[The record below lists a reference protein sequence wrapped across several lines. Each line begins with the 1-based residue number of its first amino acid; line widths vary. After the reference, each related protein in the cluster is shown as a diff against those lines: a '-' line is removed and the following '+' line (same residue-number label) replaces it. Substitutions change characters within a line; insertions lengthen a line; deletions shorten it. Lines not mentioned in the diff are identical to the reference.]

1 MTHARSRVRLLLGSS
16 NPGKIADWRAMLGHL
31 ALEICDPVQLGLA
44 VDVVESADTAEEN
57 ARIKALAY
65 LSASGIAAFSLD
77 AALRIEGLPDKR
89 QPGVHVRRIGGKES
103 ATDAE
108 MVDHYRALLDELGG
122 RADGEWTLGIALAP
136 DRQHVYSERLTNR
149 TTFVATPSAARAT
162 GNPLRSLQIDPA
174 TGRYHAEMTPAE
186 LAVRLDERSR
196 RIVRFI
202 TRYLPGAA
210 RIGRP

>member
-1 MTHARSRVRLLLGSS
+1 MTHSSSRVRLLLGSS

-31 ALEICDPVQLGLA
+31 ALEICDPVQLGLE

-57 ARIKALAY
+57 ARIKALSY
-65 LSASGIAAFSLD
+65 RSASGIAAFSLD
-77 AALRIEGLPDKR
+77 AALRIEGLPDER
-89 QPGVHVRRIGGKES
+89 QPGVHVRRIGGTES

-108 MVDHYRALLDELGG
+108 MVDHYSSLLAGLGG

-136 DRQHVYSERLTNR
+136 DRHVYSERLMNR
-149 TTFVATPSAARAT
+149 TTFVATPSPARVA
-162 GNPLRSLQIDPA
+162 GNPLRSLQIDPI

-186 LAVRLDERSR
+186 LAVRLGERSR

-210 RIGRP
+210 PGP

>member
-1 MTHARSRVRLLLGSS
+1 MTANPLLLGSS
-16 NPGKIADWRAMLGHL
+16 NPGKIEDCRAMLRHL
-31 ALEICDPVQLGLA
+31 TLEVLDPVQLGLA

-57 ARIKALAY
+57 ARIKALSY
-65 LSASGIAAFSLD
+65 RSASGIAAFSLD
-77 AALRIEGLPDKR
+77 AALRIEGLPDER
-89 QPGVHVRRIGGKES
+89 QPGVHVRRIGGTES

-108 MVDHYRALLDELGG
+108 MVDHYSSLLAGLGG

-136 DRQHVYSERLTNR
+136 DRHHVYSERLTNR
-149 TTFVATPSAARAT
+149 TTFVATPSPARVA
-162 GNPLRSLQIDPA
+162 GNPLRSLQIDPI

-186 LAVRLDERSR
+186 LAVRLGERSR

>member
-1 MTHARSRVRLLLGSS
+1 
-16 NPGKIADWRAMLGHL
+16 MLGHL
-31 ALEICDPVQLGLA
+31 ALEILDPVQLGLA
-44 VDVVESADTAEEN
+44 VDAVESADTPEEN

-65 LSASGIAAFSLD
+65 FETSAIPTFSLD
-77 AALRIEGLPDKR
+77 AALRIEGLPAER
-89 QPGVHVRRIGGKES
+89 QPGVHVRRIGGAES

-108 MVDHYRALLDELGG
+108 MVDHYSALLEKLGG

-136 DRQHVYSERLTNR
+136 DRHHVYSELLTNR
-149 TTFVATPSAARAT
+149 TTFVSTPSPVRVP

-174 TGRYHAEMTPAE
+174 TSGYFAELTPAE
-186 LAVRLDERSR
+186 HAIRLGERSR

-210 RIGRP
+210 PNP